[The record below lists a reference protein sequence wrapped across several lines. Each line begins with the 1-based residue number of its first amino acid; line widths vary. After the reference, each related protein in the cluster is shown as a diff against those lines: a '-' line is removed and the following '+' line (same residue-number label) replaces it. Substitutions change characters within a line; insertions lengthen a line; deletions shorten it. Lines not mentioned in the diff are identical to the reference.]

1 MALLNSQLQKRIEEL
16 FPLAVSWVEQVEKEA
31 LEKGEPVL
39 PPFEATAEALG
50 IRQIDKITVWKVD
63 TMPTPENPQIQ
74 ALPERFG
81 LSIAGSGGLTL
92 GHAILV
98 LRSQATKGNLLAHEL
113 VHVRQYEQAGSIS
126 LFLKR
131 YVAELGQFECE
142 NVPLKR
148 EANGP
153 QRKTLRPSNKTS
165 RRLCNAETGQ

>member
-50 IRQIDKITVWKVD
+50 IRQIDKIRVWKVD
-63 TMPTPENPQIQ
+63 TMRTPENPQIQ
-74 ALPERFG
+74 ALAERFG

-98 LRSQATKGNLLAHEL
+98 LRSHATRGSLLAHAF
-113 VHVRQYEQAGSIS
+113 VHVRQYQPPGSDS
-126 LFLKR
+126 VLLR
-131 YVAELGQFECE
+131 PYVAEMWE
-142 NVPLKR
+142 
-148 EANGP
+148 
-153 QRKTLRPSNKTS
+153 
-165 RRLCNAETGQ
+165 

>member
-50 IRQIDKITVWKVD
+50 IRQIDKIRVWKVD

-74 ALPERFG
+74 ALPERLG

-92 GHAILV
+92 GHALLE
-98 LRSQATKGNLLAHEL
+98 LRSQATKGNLLAHQL
-113 VHVRQYEQAGSIS
+113 VHVRQYEQAGSFS
-126 LFLKR
+126 LFLKP
-131 YVAELGQFECE
+131 YPAELVRFAFPAR
-142 NVPLKR
+142 PLL
-148 EANGP
+148 
-153 QRKTLRPSNKTS
+153 QY
-165 RRLCNAETGQ
+165 

>member
-1 MALLNSQLQKRIEEL
+1 MALVNPQLQKQIEEL
-16 FPLAVSWVEQVEKEA
+16 FPLVVAWVEQVEKEA

-50 IRQIDKITVWKVD
+50 IRQIDKIRVWKVD

-74 ALPERFG
+74 ALAERFG

-98 LRSQATKGNLLAHEL
+98 LRSQATRGNLLAHEL

-131 YVAELGQFECE
+131 YVAELVQFEYE
-142 NVPLKR
+142 NMPLER
-148 EANGP
+148 EAAKYFAP
-153 QRKTLRPSNKTS
+153 WQ
-165 RRLCNAETGQ
+165 